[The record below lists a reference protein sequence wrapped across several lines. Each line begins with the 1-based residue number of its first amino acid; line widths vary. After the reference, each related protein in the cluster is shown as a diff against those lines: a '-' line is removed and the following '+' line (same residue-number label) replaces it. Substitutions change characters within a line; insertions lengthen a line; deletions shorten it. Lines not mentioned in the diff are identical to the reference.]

1 MTQHQK
7 IVSHDEWIDA
17 RKQFLLKEK
26 EFNRLRDQTSQQRR
40 ELPWESV
47 EKEYVFDGPDGKE
60 TLTRLFAGKSQ
71 LIVYHFMFGPDW
83 EAGCPHCSFWADNFN
98 GITVHLKHRDT
109 TLVAVSQAPLAKL
122 AAYERRMGWN
132 FKWVSSFGTDF
143 NFDYHVSFT
152 PEELANKDAEYNFA
166 REKQPRGSEV
176 AGTSVFCKDSAGAVF
191 HTYSTYARGIDMMNA
206 AYNFLDLTP
215 KGRDEAG
222 HEGGPQFWVRR
233 HDEYGD

>member
-7 IVSHDEWIDA
+7 IVSHDEWVDA
-17 RKQFLLKEK
+17 RKQLLLKEK

-47 EKEYVFDGPDGKE
+47 EKEYVFDGPDGGE
-60 TLTRLFAGKSQ
+60 TLAQLFAGKSQ
-71 LIVYHFMFGPDW
+71 LIIYHFMFGPDW
-83 EAGCPHCSFWADNFN
+83 DAGCRHCSFWADSFN

-109 TLVAVSQAPLAKL
+109 NLVAVSQAPLAKL
-122 AAYERRMGWN
+122 TAYERRMGWN

-152 PEELANKDAEYNFA
+152 AEELAKEDAEYNFA
-166 REKQPRGSEV
+166 REKPKGSEEV
-176 AGTSVFCKDSAGAVF
+176 GISVFCKDSTGAVF

-222 HEGGPQFWVRR
+222 KGPNPQSRVRR